1 MSGTPGEPLR
11 LAAALR
17 RLEEIVRS
25 LEAEDTDLDQGL
37 ALFEEGV
44 GLLREARSRLE
55 TAELKVQQV
64 LQDAAG
70 DLRAADLDV

>member
-1 MSGTPGEPLR
+1 MSGTSGEPLR

>member
-1 MSGTPGEPLR
+1 MTGTSGEPIR
-11 LAAALR
+11 LATALR
-17 RLEEIVRS
+17 RLEEIVRA

-37 ALFEEGV
+37 VLFEEGV
-44 GLLREARSRLE
+44 GLLREARARLE

-70 DLRAADLDV
+70 DLRAADMDV

>member
-1 MSGTPGEPLR
+1 MTGTPGEPIR
-11 LAAALR
+11 LATALR
-17 RLEEIVRS
+17 RLEEIVRA

-37 ALFEEGV
+37 VLFEEGV
-44 GLLREARSRLE
+44 GLLREARARLE

-70 DLRAADLDV
+70 DLRAADMDV